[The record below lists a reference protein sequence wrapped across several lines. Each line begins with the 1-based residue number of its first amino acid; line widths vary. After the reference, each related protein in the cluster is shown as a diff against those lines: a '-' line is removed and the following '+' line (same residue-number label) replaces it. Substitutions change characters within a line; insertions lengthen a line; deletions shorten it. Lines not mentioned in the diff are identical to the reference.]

1 MLTRRFAAVRGPR
14 ESGEPTRCGVF
25 LDDAF
30 AHGFA
35 ESFVNTLN
43 LTVRDL
49 LIVGLDRLPGFFHQ
63 RAQSRF
69 DFDVARAPF
78 HALPVAFFN

>member
-1 MLTRRFAAVRGPR
+1 MRGPR
-14 ESGEPTRCGVF
+14 KTGQPTRCGVF
-25 LDDAF
+25 LDDAL

-35 ESFVNTLN
+35 ESFVNALN
-43 LTVRDL
+43 LTGRGL
-49 LIVGLDRLPGFFHQ
+49 LIIGLDRLPGLFHQ

-78 HALPVAFFN
+78 HTLPVAFFN

>member
-1 MLTRRFAAVRGPR
+1 MRRAGKPGQPTRR
-14 ESGEPTRCGVF
+14 GVF
-25 LDDAF
+25 LDDTL
-30 AHGFA
+30 AHRFA

-43 LTVRDL
+43 LTISDL
-49 LIVGLDRLPGFFHQ
+49 LIIGLDRLPGLFHQ

-78 HALPVAFFN
+78 HTLPVAFFN